1 MIDGS
6 CCLHEDDVDGARP
19 GSGRSLGGL
28 PAGEARE
35 TRSLQR
41 VLWEETVSHDEARRS
56 PAVMARGG
64 PVGTAPVPGW
74 NVPADWEIC

>member
-1 MIDGS
+1 MDS
-6 CCLHEDDVDGARP
+6 ESGA
-19 GSGRSLGGL
+19 GQALGGHSRGL
-28 PAGEARE
+28 LAGEARE

-56 PAVMARGG
+56 LAVTARGG